1 MEFSKY
7 FMLAGAAALLA
18 ACSSE
23 EPLAPNENAMTEEI
37 ANADTYALISV
48 SMPTQEGTRGQIT
61 MEDSNIESEY
71 QVINGTFLLWDTTGK
86 TSEDDAVYV
95 KSVPFS
101 AFWEND
107 NRPNISRQSTYQLG
121 FEKGTFV
128 EGHTYAGCVLLNTPE
143 GYTMPLTDGEIT
155 FGAWRKDALSTTM
168 KVEKDGKTYLTMSS
182 APVVKAVSG
191 ETTTYSIKTL
201 VDIPLSKVK
210 DNKTDLKDSD
220 KIDGFYVQRNSAK
233 ITLTKPTTELLNN
246 GDKIVVKGWAAN
258 KFANTSYPI
267 QNVSDAGFSIDFGT
281 KHMSF
286 LNYSETMKYSPS
298 RINWA
303 KGTSYDGENLSGIS
317 SITTVEDNIPQVVY
331 VKENTMAYNLQS
343 RDRTTSVVVKAVYTL
358 KNGTATDLI
367 KSPSLNIYTTDG
379 LINDIKTK
387 PAIKDLKS
395 VEITIAKTKAGTYK
409 FTDLSFAST
418 DLP

>member
-1 MEFSKY
+1 M
-7 FMLAGAAALLA
+7 
-18 ACSSE
+18 
-23 EPLAPNENAMTEEI
+23 
-37 ANADTYALISV
+37 
-48 SMPTQEGTRGQIT
+48 
-61 MEDSNIESEY
+61 
-71 QVINGTFLLWDTTGK
+71 INGTFLLWDTTGK

-128 EGHTYAGCVLLNTPE
+128 EGHTYASRVLLNTPE

-267 QNVSDAGFSIDFGT
+267 RNVGGRRGG
-281 KHMSF
+281 SF
-286 LNYSETMKYSPS
+286 WY
-298 RINWA
+298 
-303 KGTSYDGENLSGIS
+303 
-317 SITTVEDNIPQVVY
+317 QQH
-331 VKENTMAYNLQS
+331 YNC
-343 RDRTTSVVVKAVYTL
+343 R
-358 KNGTATDLI
+358 G
-367 KSPSLNIYTTDG
+367 
-379 LINDIKTK
+379 
-387 PAIKDLKS
+387 
-395 VEITIAKTKAGTYK
+395 
-409 FTDLSFAST
+409 
-418 DLP
+418 